1 MTAFAHTA
9 VDIVSG
15 LWWLWAFVAV
25 FLAASLFVAGLCAAA
40 GRPMPK
46 QEVKS

>member
-9 VDIVSG
+9 VDLVSG
-15 LWWLWAFVAV
+15 LWWLWAFVVV
-25 FLAASLFVAGLCAAA
+25 FLVASLITAGLCAAA

-46 QEVKS
+46 QGVRS